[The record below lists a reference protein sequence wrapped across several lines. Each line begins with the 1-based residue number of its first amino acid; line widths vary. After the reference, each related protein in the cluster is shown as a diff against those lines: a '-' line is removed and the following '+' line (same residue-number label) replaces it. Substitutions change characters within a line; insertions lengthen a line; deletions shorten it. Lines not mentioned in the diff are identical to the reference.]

1 MIHTPSARR
10 ALNHNSGHGGKRRR
24 AENTGGDGSPVDVTM
39 DGESA
44 ESVEAAMDV
53 EPQPRT
59 GTSSRMTRPPRRS
72 GMVVGLARDA
82 YCVRGSLALWAV
94 RAA

>member
-1 MIHTPSARR
+1 M
-10 ALNHNSGHGGKRRR
+10 
-24 AENTGGDGSPVDVTM
+24 GGDGSPVNVTM

-44 ESVEAAMDV
+44 ESDEAVMDG

-59 GTSSRMTRPPRRS
+59 GTSSRMVHPPRRS

-82 YCVRGSLALWAV
+82 YCVPASLALWAV